1 MKSAWAILMIVLG
14 VLGCSVLTAAAETA
28 ITSPD
33 SIPNLTGIWKGTSSG
48 YMVGLG
54 FTEDS
59 MTYNITEQNGQAFIG
74 FKEYSFEGEEPGRE
88 DFAGIITDDGAI
100 YIVDYPGGMVF
111 GTLIGSDEM
120 KLNSINDGDESYVF
134 ISTMKRENS

>member
-1 MKSAWAILMIVLG
+1 
-14 VLGCSVLTAAAETA
+14 
-28 ITSPD
+28 
-33 SIPNLTGIWKGTSSG
+33 
-48 YMVGLG
+48 
-54 FTEDS
+54 

-74 FKEYSFEGEEPGRE
+74 YKEYSFEGEEPGRE

>member
-1 MKSAWAILMIVLG
+1 MIVLG
-14 VLGCSVLTAAAETA
+14 VLGCSVLTTAAETV
-28 ITSPD
+28 TNSSD

-59 MTYNITEQNGQAFIG
+59 MTYNVTEQNGQAFIG

-88 DFAGIITDDGAI
+88 DFAGIITDDGTI
-100 YIVDYPGGMVF
+100 Y
-111 GTLIGSDEM
+111 T
-120 KLNSINDGDESYVF
+120 
-134 ISTMKRENS
+134 KRHN